1 MKKSEKTEEINL
13 KYEKWLIAFKLNTL
27 VYYSAWGADS
37 TDDRN
42 DKLWID
48 DQQRILLT
56 EDSTKSIDAIISK
69 ALPAFDAE
77 NLTNWALEHKV
88 NKSSFKD
95 SALTNFDNLIRKVD
109 IIRYDNLHK
118 ISPKVASD
126 VVNFIN
132 LFGDYTYQTK
142 DDFLLKIHS
151 NPSVR
156 IFWEFMYDAYFWTI
170 PPEELKE
177 RQEELLRGYDAGQCK
192 EALQEMIRVFIS
204 RFFIISPAN

>member
-1 MKKSEKTEEINL
+1 MKKSEKTEEINV
-13 KYEKWLIAFKLNTL
+13 KHEKWLITFQLNTL
-27 VYYSAWGADS
+27 VYYSVWGADS
-37 TDDRN
+37 TDDGN

-48 DQQRILLT
+48 DQQRILLIA
-56 EDSTKSIDAIISK
+56 DPAKLIDAIISK
-69 ALPAFDAE
+69 ALPTFDTE
-77 NLTNWALEHKV
+77 NLMSWALEHNV

-95 SALTNFDNLIRKVD
+95 NFLTNFDTLIRKAD
-109 IIRYDNLHK
+109 SIKYDNLQK
-118 ISPKVASD
+118 INPKVASD
-126 VVNFIN
+126 IVNFIN
-132 LFGDYTYQTK
+132 LFGDYAYQTK

-192 EALQEMIRVFIS
+192 EALQEMIRVFTS
-204 RFFIISPAN
+204 RFLVI